1 MRLSRFFSAVPL
13 AAHQELLLSEA
24 AAAHAVRVLRLN
36 VGAELVLFDGSGGEY
51 PARILASDRQG
62 VRVRLGA
69 LERTDRESPLQVTLL
84 QGISRG
90 DRMDFIVQKATEL
103 GVQRLV
109 PLLCER
115 SVVKLDAAQ
124 ADRKRAHW
132 QAIAISAC
140 EQCGRNR
147 LPELEAVRKFDVACA
162 ALATQ
167 GLPRFMLEV
176 GAGQGLLVASRAA
189 LTGADLR
196 RAALLIG
203 PEGGLADAERETARH
218 HGFIGVSLGPRV
230 LRTETAPLAALA
242 VLQAAAGDL
251 G

>member
-1 MRLSRFFSAVPL
+1 MTRVYCAERLAPGLRVTL
-13 AAHQELLLSEA
+13 APGASHHVA
-24 AAAHAVRVLRLN
+24 KVLRR
-36 VGAELVLFDGSGGEY
+36 VAGDELILFDGSGGEY